1 MDAVITLSVTLLA
14 GINPRIRNALNAV
27 KYYCRNL
34 QVIKA
39 WFLSV
44 PEMTVNTG
52 KKYQENSENDYS
64 GESKNMS
71 LNMSVNMLFG
81 KGLWQTWNQ

>member
-44 PEMTVNTG
+44 PEVTVNTG
-52 KKYQENSENDYS
+52 KKYLKKSEDSLS
-64 GESKNMS
+64 GETRKCYEY
-71 LNMSVNMLFG
+71 VVE
-81 KGLWQTWNQ
+81 